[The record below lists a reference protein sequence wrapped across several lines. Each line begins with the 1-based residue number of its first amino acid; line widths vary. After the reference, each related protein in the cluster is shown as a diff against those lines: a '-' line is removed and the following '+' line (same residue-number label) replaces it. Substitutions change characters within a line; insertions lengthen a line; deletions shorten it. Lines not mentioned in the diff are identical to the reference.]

1 MGAFLRLMVSKQKPA
16 VSSCAS
22 SAQSCTDHPVSQP
35 QHHLAPPSLGGPDP
49 TCCIV
54 HRLEE
59 AIELT
64 EALHLT
70 SEQKSKIAEL
80 TKKQSDQSK
89 ALCAKQHELHKTTHS
104 QILALLTED
113 QQKTLKEILPTG
125 PEHRGHG
132 DMDVPGHEGTP
143 RGAMPEP
150 LASRLAPSVPA
161 TTAGRGYTPL
171 GRLGNRCSVAP

>member
-64 EALHLT
+64 VALH
-70 SEQKSKIAEL
+70 AEL
-80 TKKQSDQSK
+80 EGKVCHSVSDNGVGLLAGLDWQQSTSLGLQ
-89 ALCAKQHELHKTTHS
+89 LVQM
-104 QILALLTED
+104 LTGQLDGTMEM
-113 QQKTLKEILPTG
+113 
-125 PEHRGHG
+125 HHHG
-132 DMDVPGHEGTP
+132 GT
-143 RGAMPEP
+143 E
-150 LASRLAPSVPA
+150 
-161 TTAGRGYTPL
+161 
-171 GRLGNRCSVAP
+171 